1 MVAVRHVPLV
11 LHVLWQLPAECHRFL
26 QQSARRN
33 APGDLSADSLGS
45 SIAKRMLGAA
55 LFDSVADHGIS
66 ICGSDIAVQLLVTAV
81 CHWLIEFSS
90 RFVFQGWQRPAE
102 CQTFCSSRLGKML
115 QLS

>member
-1 MVAVRHVPLV
+1 MVAVRRVPPV

-66 ICGSDIAVQLLVTAV
+66 ICGSDIAVQLLVTAIFIV
-81 CHWLIEFSS
+81 ASFSRAGS
-90 RFVFQGWQRPAE
+90 G
-102 CQTFCSSRLGKML
+102 L
-115 QLS
+115 QNAKHCAAVG

>member
-1 MVAVRHVPLV
+1 MYHWSSMSCGSCLLSATG
-11 LHVLWQLPAECHRFL
+11 FL

-81 CHWLIEFSS
+81 CHWLI
-90 RFVFQGWQRPAE
+90 
-102 CQTFCSSRLGKML
+102 
-115 QLS
+115 